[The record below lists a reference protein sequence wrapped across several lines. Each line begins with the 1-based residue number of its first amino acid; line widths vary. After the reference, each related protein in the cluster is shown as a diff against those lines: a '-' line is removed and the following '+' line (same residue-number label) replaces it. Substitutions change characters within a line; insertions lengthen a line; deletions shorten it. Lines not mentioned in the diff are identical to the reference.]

1 MPRVDQPQ
9 SETQAADAAWRLQ
22 LLRSQYAEMVA
33 NALYQ
38 ASKLSK
44 HADLGTAPPQE
55 SVSHFREIAE
65 AAVAL
70 VCDEDLR
77 IAADYYAAACICGEQ
92 NIDLETLPLKKRVRL
107 AMEFR
112 IGLNGF
118 LRILRGL
125 YPTGMTKYAQLAAD
139 DRRQMA
145 AIRSGQIVPR
155 QVGA

>member
-1 MPRVDQPQ
+1 MPRVDQQVPA
-9 SETQAADAAWRLQ
+9 TQAADAEWRTQ
-22 LLRSQYAEMVA
+22 LLRSQYAAIVE

-38 ASKLSK
+38 AAHLSK
-44 HADLGTAPPQE
+44 HANIATAPRHEP
-55 SVSHFREIAE
+55 VSHFREIAE

-70 VCDEDLR
+70 VCNEDLR